1 MSDTFSNEANN
12 LFDGLSNIL
21 TTNYK
26 DLSSEDKPYPL
37 LNIKRDIHDEK
48 KNILFHKDKTYVIL
62 SGLIYLLD
70 ENTEINEDFFNENSP
85 IKNLNDKNIDFFD
98 LLTYISEDNT
108 LEDFVDLGKVIR
120 GLMAIYKIETNK
132 KLNISPNIL
141 QRCNNEKPE
150 NLYIPTSKLTRNL
163 NTIIDAGMRGVSLNV
178 ASSESQQPMHTN
190 CIISFDDDKTNLSK
204 KTTPFDTLVYNAIA
218 TYAEHF
224 GADKLITLENIYR
237 IMVGDS
243 GSATPSKQ
251 QVEKIKQSIDKMRVY
266 TIKIDCTDEVTAYK
280 KSHLAEECDQL
291 RENKE
296 GKFFFD
302 TYLLAC
308 EWISAVSNRNEITAL
323 HLLRKPVM
331 LEYSKI
337 SGQILNIPSYL
348 LDTKHIQQNTERN
361 LILKDYLLRR
371 IEGMKGN
378 NNLNQNIISL
388 HSYQKNGK
396 YKQGLYE
403 QVMQQDEISR
413 KDSEILRKAAVK
425 YLDYWKECNYIKDY
439 QFEKKGR
446 AVSGIRIEL

>member
-1 MSDTFSNEANN
+1 MTDKYSSAVNN
-12 LFDGLSNIL
+12 LFSGLSNIL
-21 TTNYK
+21 TANYK
-26 DLSSEDKPYPL
+26 NLNSEEKTYPL
-37 LNIKRDIHDEK
+37 LKIKRDIHDEK
-48 KNILFHKDKTYVIL
+48 QNILFQKDKTYVFL

-70 ENTEINEDFFNENSP
+70 ENTEINEDFFNNNSP
-85 IKNLNDKNIDFFD
+85 VKNTNNKNIDFFD

-120 GLMAIYKIETNK
+120 GLMAIYKDETNK
-132 KLNISPNIL
+132 KLNISPKIL
-141 QRCNNEKPE
+141 QRCNSEKPE

-163 NTIIDAGMRGVSLNV
+163 NNIIEAGMRGVSLNV
-178 ASSESQQPMHTN
+178 ASKESQKSMYTN
-190 CIISFDDDKTNLSK
+190 CIISFDNDKTNLSK
-204 KTTPFDTLVYNAIA
+204 KTTPYDTLVYNAIA

-237 IMVGDS
+237 IMVGDN

-251 QVEKIKQSIDKMRVY
+251 QVEKVKQSIDKMRVY
-266 TIKIDCTDEVTAYK
+266 TIKIDCTDEVNAYK
-280 KSHLAEECDQL
+280 KSHLAGECDQL
-291 RENKE
+291 RENKD

-308 EWISAVSNRNEITAL
+308 EWVSAVSNRNEVTAL

-361 LILKDYLLRR
+361 LILKDCLLRR

-378 NNLNQNIISL
+378 NALNQNIISL
-388 HSYQKNGK
+388 YSYQKNGK

-403 QVMQQDEISR
+403 QVLQQNDVSKKETIAIR
-413 KDSEILRKAAVK
+413 DAAAK
-425 YLDYWKECNYIKDY
+425 YLDYWKECKYIKDY

-446 AVSGIRIEL
+446 TVSGIKIEL

>member
-1 MSDTFSNEANN
+1 MSDKFSSEASN

-21 TTNYK
+21 TANLK
-26 DLSSEDKPYPL
+26 DLVCNEKTYPSL
-37 LNIKRDIHDEK
+37 KIKRDIHDEN
-48 KNILFHKDKTYVIL
+48 KNILFHKDKTYVFL
-62 SGLIYLLD
+62 SGLIYLLN
-70 ENTEINEDFFNENSP
+70 ENTEINEDFFNNNSP
-85 IKNLNDKNIDFFD
+85 IKNQNNKNIDFFD

-120 GLMAIYKIETNK
+120 GLMAIYKSETNK
-132 KLNISPNIL
+132 ELNISPKIL

-178 ASSESQQPMHTN
+178 ANNESQQSMHTN
-190 CIISFDDDKTNLSK
+190 CIISFDNDKTNLSK
-204 KTTPFDTLVYNAIA
+204 KTTPYDTLVYNAIA

-266 TIKIDCTDEVTAYK
+266 TIKIDCTDEVNAYK
-280 KSHLAEECDQL
+280 KSYLAEECDQL

-308 EWISAVSNRNEITAL
+308 EWVSAVSNRNEITAL

-361 LILKDYLLRR
+361 LILKDCLLRR

-378 NNLNQNIISL
+378 NNLSQNIISL

-403 QVMQQDEISR
+403 QVIQQPEISKKEAITIR
-413 KDSEILRKAAVK
+413 DAATK